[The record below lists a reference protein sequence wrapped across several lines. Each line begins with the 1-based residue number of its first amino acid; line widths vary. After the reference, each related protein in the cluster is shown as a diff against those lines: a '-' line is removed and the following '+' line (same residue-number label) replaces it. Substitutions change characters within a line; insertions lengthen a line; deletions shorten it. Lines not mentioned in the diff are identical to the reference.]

1 MYAALYGRSQVIL
14 LWEVSQ
20 SSSTVAATVAYHDHK
35 NEQKIR
41 FQEADIFSI
50 HGFIYATNVCQLLTI
65 D

>member
-41 FQEADIFSI
+41 FQ
-50 HGFIYATNVCQLLTI
+50 
-65 D
+65 